1 MYNWILYV
9 LSLIN
14 SVLSVLCWQVLW
26 FFLKKNL
33 ILTVNLANSSWDL
46 QVKFWYYLNSKSG
59 ALLIIP
65 WLFVS
70 TLKKKKKGLV
80 HILTSL

>member
-14 SVLSVLCWQVLW
+14 SVLSVLCWQV
-26 FFLKKNL
+26 FLKKKQKP

-46 QVKFWYYLNSKSG
+46 QVKFWHYLNSTSG
-59 ALLIIP
+59 VLLIIY

-70 TLKKKKKGLV
+70 TKKKM
-80 HILTSL
+80 